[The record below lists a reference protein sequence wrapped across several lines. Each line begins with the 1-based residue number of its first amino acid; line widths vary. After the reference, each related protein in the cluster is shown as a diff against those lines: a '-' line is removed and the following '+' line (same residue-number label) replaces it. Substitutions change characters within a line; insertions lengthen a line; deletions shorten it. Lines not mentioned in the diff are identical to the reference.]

1 MNEIFSW
8 MLWDGDVLLL
18 ESIIRVYISVINIA
32 RTVPWHLLYI
42 ANVNICFQQIGCKSM
57 TKYVRYNMQYKC
69 HKFGAFVKYSTD
81 ALME

>member
-1 MNEIFSW
+1 MKFFHGCFG
-8 MLWDGDVLLL
+8 MGMFCYL

-57 TKYVRYNMQYKC
+57 TKYVRYKMQYKC

>member
-1 MNEIFSW
+1 MDALGWGCFATWKVSY
-8 MLWDGDVLLL
+8 
-18 ESIIRVYISVINIA
+18 VYISVINIA

>member
-1 MNEIFSW
+1 MDALGWGCFATWKVS
-8 MLWDGDVLLL
+8 
-18 ESIIRVYISVINIA
+18 YVINIA